1 MWILVSHLIV
11 NGILQY
17 YLKKLMRMLL
27 FDQIILLKSYFFGKN
42 INNYLRKYT
51 TNKKAFSSEFY
62 NEKEVIKFYTQ
73 GFFIGDEEVQEH
85 IAKAIKRFKKSK

>member
-1 MWILVSHLIV
+1 
-11 NGILQY
+11 
-17 YLKKLMRMLL
+17 MRMLL
-27 FDQIILLKSYFFGKN
+27 FDQIILLKSYFFRKN

-73 GFFIGDEEVQEH
+73 GFFIGDEEVQELYSEGY
-85 IAKAIKRFKKSK
+85 KKV